1 MKKFTVL
8 LLAAIC
14 SLSVFWAGCGD
25 KKNDEAD
32 AQAAA
37 TYELKSGFASIKE
50 LQSFEY
56 STYFYKASLNTDK
69 EYVTEGESS
78 ARLYIKGKEFDV
90 VEMKILSDTPY
101 FGSKDFSK
109 VNMVTLDVF
118 NPGTEPR
125 TFTMSFSTSSEGLKQ
140 VYQKYTEKEVTV
152 QPGYNLVT
160 YSVDRT
166 VALAIC
172 DMKYAEYFSFSFL
185 CDAEEYSL
193 YFDNLR
199 VHYTEEQ
206 ASTGE
211 KTFED
216 GEILLFNDYLDRFFV
231 KTATYMCTSSVLP
244 SFNIERDPRLI
255 TEGTGSLR
263 VEAPQSE
270 GDPGWDETP
279 CLEITGEPIER
290 YDFSTYS
297 KIVLKWMPEYDGGRL
312 SVRLRNAD
320 GDTVMFTPVC
330 VDAAIKNGW
339 QSLEIDLNDAENGF
353 ESQWIIE
360 TAPGQD
366 PFVPGIDIENIVAIE
381 IFYGHK
387 PGNVFYLDDIRL
399 VK

>member
-56 STYFYKASLNTDK
+56 SRNFYKASLNTDK
-69 EYVTEGESS
+69 EYVTEGETS

-90 VEMKILSDTPY
+90 VEMKIWSDTPY

-125 TFTMSFSTSSEGLKQ
+125 AFTMSFSTSSEGLKQ
-140 VYQKYTEKEVTV
+140 AYQKYTEKEVTV

-185 CDAEEYSL
+185 CDAKEYSL

-216 GEILLFNDYLDRFFV
+216 DEILLFNDYLDRFFV
-231 KTATYMCTSSVLP
+231 KAATYMCTSSVLP

-279 CLEITGEPIER
+279 CLEITGEPR
-290 YDFSTYS
+290 A
-297 KIVLKWMPEYDGGRL
+297 
-312 SVRLRNAD
+312 LRFFHLFQNSAQ
-320 GDTVMFTPVC
+320 M
-330 VDAAIKNGW
+330 DAR
-339 QSLEIDLNDAENGF
+339 
-353 ESQWIIE
+353 
-360 TAPGQD
+360 
-366 PFVPGIDIENIVAIE
+366 V
-381 IFYGHK
+381 
-387 PGNVFYLDDIRL
+387 
-399 VK
+399 